1 MQNTGKPYNDLN
13 TYYRSLFGCRVQ
25 KITIDAGFSCPN
37 RDGTLSKSGC
47 IYCNANGS
55 GTGFFKKGLS
65 ISQQLYQGKQMLFKR
80 YKAKK
85 YIAYFQS
92 FSNTYAPVDQL
103 KQVYDEALSVEDV
116 IGLSIGTRPDCVDA
130 SVLNLLQSYTKD
142 HIVWIEYGLQSAHD
156 QTLSLINRGHDFD
169 CFKKAVRAT
178 KNRGIKTCVH
188 IILGLPN
195 ENKRLMLETAKRIAS
210 LGIDGIKIHLLY
222 VIKGTKLEDLY
233 LSGSYTCLEQEDY
246 AQLVCD
252 FLELLPKNMIIHR
265 LTGDPHPEELVAPLW
280 SMKKKETLALINKT
294 MKERDSWQGKFM
306 LNHAPESI
314 QL

>member
-1 MQNTGKPYNDLN
+1 MQNTGKQYNDLN
-13 TYYRSLFGCRVQ
+13 TYYRSLFGCRVH

-37 RDGTLSKSGC
+37 RDGTLSRSGC

-92 FSNTYAPVDQL
+92 FSNTYAPVDRL

-142 HIVWIEYGLQSAHD
+142 HLVWIEYGLQSAHD
-156 QTLSLINRGHDFD
+156 QTLSLINRGHSFD
-169 CFKKAVRAT
+169 CFEKAVHAT

-233 LSGSYTCLEQEDY
+233 LSGSYICLEQEDY